1 MLAGHPEN
9 IPELILIAI
18 GSEVSL
24 ALEAYEELTN
34 EGIRARVVSMSS
46 MELFSQQPAPY
57 RDAVLPPLVTALRIA
72 IEQASTF
79 GWHRWVETSGTVIG
93 METFGASAPLKAL

>member
-1 MLAGHPEN
+1 MPRHRVRHGAYVLAGHPED
-9 IPELILIAI
+9 IPELILIAT

-34 EGIRARVVSMSS
+34 EGIRARVVSMSP

-57 RDAVLPPLVTALRIA
+57 RDAVLPPLVTSADSDRAGKHLR
-72 IEQASTF
+72 
-79 GWHRWVETSGTVIG
+79 
-93 METFGASAPLKAL
+93 MAPLGRN